1 MCSQTD
7 KYMDINSKKRILSLA
22 AASVLAITSTS
33 CGMIEMR
40 DSNVDTEV
48 GEYTADVMLAPAERY
63 NYVETMSESMA
74 EAKEEAQE
82 TKTVKVALSGD
93 IRIDDS
99 IVKDAANRA
108 SEGKSYSFI
117 RMFTG
122 IYHTINTADI
132 SFGSFSAADMPYGS
146 ENTTPVECVAAL
158 SELGYDILDI
168 TDDDGTEAKAQEYGA
183 VYIDAASED
192 NLNLREVDGVRFAF
206 LAADIGAAPEYALS
220 CTGEDLEYADF
231 MSDVLVVSVNWD
243 EGMTDAD
250 KHTAAAEL
258 AANGADVIIGDGD
271 SIGAVEWIDTGDG
284 TNTLAVYSLGNL
296 LCTSDE
302 YQDLCGGL
310 LEFEVTVEG
319 GTIGISGVKLNPT
332 VVYYTTGNSDYQI
345 FALESFSDDLTASHV
360 TADVCFDNMYAL
372 VDGIVS
378 DEYLSE
384 NLGR

>member
-1 MCSQTD
+1 
-7 KYMDINSKKRILSLA
+7 MDINSKKRILSLVSA
-22 AASVLAITSTS
+22 GLLTLASTS

-48 GEYTADVMLAPAERY
+48 GEYSADVMLAPAERY
-63 NYVETMSESMA
+63 NYVETMSESMI
-74 EAKEEAQE
+74 ETEEKAQE
-82 TKTVKVALSGD
+82 KKTIKVAVSGD

-99 IVKDAANRA
+99 IIKDAANRA
-108 SEGKSYSFI
+108 TEGKSYSFI

-122 IYHTINTADI
+122 IYHSINNADI
-132 SFGSFSAADMPYGS
+132 SLGSFSTSDMPDGS
-146 ENTTPVECVAAL
+146 ENNTPVECIAAL
-158 SELGYDILDI
+158 SELGYDVLDI
-168 TDDDGTEAKAQEYGA
+168 TDDDGAETKNQDYGA
-183 VYIDAASED
+183 AYIDAASEE

-220 CTGEDLEYADF
+220 CSAEDLEYADF
-231 MSDVLVVSVNWD
+231 ISDILVVSVNWD

-250 KHTAAAEL
+250 KRSAAEKL
-258 AANGADVIIGDGD
+258 AADGADVIIGDGD
-271 SIGAVEWIDTGDG
+271 LLGSVEWIDAGDG
-284 TNTLAVYSLGNL
+284 TDTLAVYSLGNL

-360 TADVCFDNMYAL
+360 TSGVCYDNMYAL